1 MIALLWLLLAVLA
14 SPFKPKCRLETENA
28 ALRHQV
34 MVLRRQARSRIQLTN
49 RSVISGPALP
59 LVSVDPAGARHR
71 PAGDGHSL
79 ASDRLSLLLALEI
92 TFGGRAAAD

>member
-49 RSVISGPALP
+49 F
-59 LVSVDPAGARHR
+59 
-71 PAGDGHSL
+71 
-79 ASDRLSLLLALEI
+79 DRLFLVQLYHWFPSILRVRPIDVHDAAEI
-92 TFGGRAAAD
+92 ERAVAAFARTQLQSPPP